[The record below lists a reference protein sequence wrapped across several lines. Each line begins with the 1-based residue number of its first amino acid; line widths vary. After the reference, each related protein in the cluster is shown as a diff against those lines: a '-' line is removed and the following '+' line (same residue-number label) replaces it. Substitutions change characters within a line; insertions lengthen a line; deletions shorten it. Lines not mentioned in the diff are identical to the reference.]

1 LRSVSLPVFHCATA
15 AEAVSGQ
22 VLTVGEDV
30 AGHAVRVRRIGPGE
44 QIEIVDGQGTRARG
58 TVTAASATQ
67 MGLDIA
73 EVTTEEAMRPRQI
86 GRASCRER
94 VEEREM
100 GVAGER

>member
-1 LRSVSLPVFHCATA
+1 
-15 AEAVSGQ
+15 

-73 EVTTEEAMRPRQI
+73 EVTTEEAMRPASGPRTGPGQ
-86 GRASCRER
+86 GRP
-94 VEEREM
+94 
-100 GVAGER
+100 